1 MTMYSDNLKLTGEHT
16 SVAEEL
22 LSEIPELEH
31 KCRAVEKSVKE
42 GYFTLPEALINYKVN
57 EIEYLPYILLKNN
70 IKLKRIKKQDQ
81 VFDTINAII
90 SIFYSSSNTFDLV
103 GKKAMA
109 KIKKIS
115 EEVSAD
121 KKLLIK

>member
-22 LSEIPELEH
+22 LSEIPELEQ

-42 GYFTLPEALINYKVN
+42 GYFSLPEALINYKVN

-90 SIFYSSSNTFDLV
+90 SIFHSSSNTFDLV
-103 GKKAMA
+103 GKLTNQL
-109 KIKKIS
+109 I
-115 EEVSAD
+115 VS
-121 KKLLIK
+121 KYP